1 LVAFALDNIS
11 ERPAC
16 PRQIFILEALPV
28 TAVGKIHKPSLR
40 EKAAELA
47 VGESLSE
54 NFPAIQCEV
63 TAEIGKG
70 GQMLVSVTSAEPS
83 AEVQALLEKL
93 AAELKLVLPEDR
105 NEPA

>member
-1 LVAFALDNIS
+1 VAFALDNIS

-40 EKAAELA
+40 EKATELA
-47 VGESLSE
+47 VRESLTDT
-54 NFPAIQCEV
+54 FPAMHFEV

-70 GQMLVSVTSAEPS
+70 GQMLVSVASAEPS
-83 AEVQALLEKL
+83 VEVQALLEKL
-93 AAELKLVLPEDR
+93 AAELKLVLPDGC

>member
-1 LVAFALDNIS
+1 VAFALDNIS

-47 VGESLSE
+47 VRESLAHT
-54 NFPAIQCEV
+54 FPAMHFEV

-70 GQMLVSVTSAEPS
+70 GQMLVSVASAEPS

-93 AAELKLVLPEDR
+93 AAELKLVLPEDC